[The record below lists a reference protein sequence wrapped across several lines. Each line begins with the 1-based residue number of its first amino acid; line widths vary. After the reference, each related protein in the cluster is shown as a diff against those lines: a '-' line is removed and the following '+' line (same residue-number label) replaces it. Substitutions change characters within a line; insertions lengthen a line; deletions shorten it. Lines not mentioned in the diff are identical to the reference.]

1 MQWKNEADVDDYVK
15 GTFKNLGLKKNKDFF
30 EKSGSEYLKNALE
43 GFSKTKDKSGKESQ
57 TLP

>member
-30 EKSGSEYLKNALE
+30 EFLPTALKNW
-43 GFSKTKDKSGKESQ
+43 K
-57 TLP
+57 

>member
-1 MQWKNEADVDDYVK
+1 MFLKLK
-15 GTFKNLGLKKNKDFF
+15 SPLSLTFKNLGLKKNKDFF